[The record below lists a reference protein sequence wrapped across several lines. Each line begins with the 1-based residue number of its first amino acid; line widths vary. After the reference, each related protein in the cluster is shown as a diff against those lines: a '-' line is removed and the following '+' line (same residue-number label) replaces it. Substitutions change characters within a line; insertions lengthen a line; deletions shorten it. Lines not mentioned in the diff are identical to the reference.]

1 MQVKKTIKSPTSVNL
16 KFTLNEADLSP
27 YRQQVVRQ
35 LGSNVK
41 LAGFR
46 AGKAPAHLIEK
57 SIDQEKLQNDVI
69 EQSVN
74 HFYIEGL
81 QQNRLRPVS
90 RPEVEI
96 KKFVPFTLLE
106 FDANVDVMGDI
117 KLADYK
123 KIKLAKPTVVVEAK
137 DINEVVAQLQTR
149 LAEKTEVKRP
159 AKNGDEVIINFKGV
173 DAKGK
178 PVNGAEGKD
187 YPLVLGSDAFI
198 PGFET
203 NLLGMKTGE
212 NKEFNIV
219 FPKDYSVGALAGSKV
234 TFTVEVTKVQELKQ
248 PKADD
253 EFAAK
258 AGPFKTLKDLKAD
271 IKTQLTQER
280 QNEAARKYESD
291 LVEKITSKS
300 SLVVPPS
307 LIEDQLDSAERE
319 ERQNLMYRGQ
329 TWEEHL
335 KAEGVTEE
343 QHRQRNRPQAEARVK
358 AGLVLSQISEEEK
371 LDVTPEELDLRIQ
384 LLKGQ
389 YTDAAM
395 QAELDKPE
403 NRRDVAA
410 RILTEKT
417 ISNLV
422 KYANS

>member
-1 MQVKKTIKSPTSVNL
+1 MQVKKITNSPTNVNL
-16 KFTLNEADLSP
+16 NFTLSEADISP
-27 YRQQVVRQ
+27 FKQRVVKQ
-35 LGSNVK
+35 LGANLK

-46 AGKAPAHLIEK
+46 AGKAPQHLIEK
-57 SIDQEKLQNDVI
+57 SIDQSQLQNDVI

-74 HFYIEGL
+74 HFYVKGL
-81 QQNRLRPVS
+81 DEYRLRPVA

-96 KKFVPFTLLE
+96 KKFVPFTTIE
-106 FDANVDVMGDI
+106 FEAKVDVMGEI

-123 KIKLAKPTVVVEAK
+123 KIRLPRPAVLVTAK
-137 DINEVVAQLQTR
+137 DIDEVVGQLRTR
-149 LAEKTEVKRP
+149 LAEKTEVKRA
-159 AKNGDEVIINFKGV
+159 AKNGDEVTINFKGV

-203 NLLGMKTGE
+203 NLVGMKAGDS
-212 NKEFNIV
+212 KEFIIT
-219 FPKDYSVGALAGSKV
+219 FPKDYSVSALAGSKV
-234 TFTVEVTKVQELKQ
+234 TFTVDATKVQELAE
-248 PKADD
+248 PKLDD
-253 EFAAK
+253 AFAAK

-280 QNEAARKYESD
+280 QTEAARKYEAD

-300 SLVVPPS
+300 SLEVPPS
-307 LIEDQLDSAERE
+307 LIEDQLDAAERE

-335 KAEGVTEE
+335 KAEGVTQEE
-343 QHRQRNRPQAEARVK
+343 HRTRNRPQAEARVK
-358 AGLVLSQISEEEK
+358 AGLVLSQISEDEK
-371 LDVTPEELDLRIQ
+371 LDVTPEELDLRIN

-395 QAELDKPE
+395 QAELDKPD

-417 ISNLV
+417 LEKLV
-422 KYANS
+422 KYATS